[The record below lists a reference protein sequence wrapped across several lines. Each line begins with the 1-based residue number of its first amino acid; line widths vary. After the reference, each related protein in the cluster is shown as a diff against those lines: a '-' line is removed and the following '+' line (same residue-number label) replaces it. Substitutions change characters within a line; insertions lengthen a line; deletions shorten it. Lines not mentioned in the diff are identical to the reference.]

1 MKSERLR
8 GRRPVVGHTAERSHK
23 KGLSKFLILS
33 AYACRSLAGCQ
44 DIQDSDAENANSRET
59 SIKRA
64 NETETLVALFVRV
77 FFYNAALR
85 LLNIESFLQFNG
97 ALLCQV
103 KPSFSNTRVLKDEPS
118 LVFSFYLYLPYAS
131 EVIVTL
137 LDDGKQRL
145 NPQNSLAVRH

>member
-1 MKSERLR
+1 MLR
-8 GRRPVVGHTAERSHK
+8 NVFK
-23 KGLSKFLILS
+23 K
-33 AYACRSLAGCQ
+33 
-44 DIQDSDAENANSRET
+44 
-59 SIKRA
+59 
-64 NETETLVALFVRV
+64 AL
-77 FFYNAALR
+77 LR
-85 LLNIESFLQFNG
+85 LLNIETFLQFHG

-118 LVFSFYLYLPYAS
+118 LVFSFYFYLPYAS